1 MITLMHFLSDLELF
15 LFAAAYGWVI
25 IFLMYN
31 DEPVSFRKYKTL
43 NFKKTSQLINGSN
56 LA

>member
-1 MITLMHFLSDLELF
+1 LITLMHFLSDLELF